1 MLPGSLCFY
10 SEELAPK
17 LRSDLKDFVYNGD

>member
-10 SEELAPK
+10 REKLAPK
-17 LRSDLKDFVYNGD
+17 LRSDLKDYVYNGN